1 MIGKSGL
8 LENSVFW
15 RRRGA
20 RNPYRLKKCGWGAG
34 CGGGHWGWSS
44 ESENQEPF
52 VLYLIC
58 SDKQLSTQG
67 GPAWLST
74 SWSFQAGEAPPPLVP
89 TAPGTHQP
97 SALVH
102 FHFHCR
108 LTSLFPM
115 RQWLFEERV
124 SFHFAHHPPPP
135 NFWAMIKLVS
145 TRRLDQSTLNIY
157 YLQPTEHLGK
167 PRYLKYLIH
176 LQCGRPGFNPWVGKI
191 SWRRE

>member
-1 MIGKSGL
+1 MWVRRWLRGRTLGL
-8 LENSVFW
+8 KQWVRKPGTFCSLSHLQW
-15 RRRGA
+15 QA
-20 RNPYRLKKCGWGAG
+20 AQHAG
-34 CGGGHWGWSS
+34 RPCLAQH
-44 ESENQEPF
+44 F
-52 VLYLIC
+52 LII
-58 SDKQLSTQG
+58 
-67 GPAWLST
+67 P
-74 SWSFQAGEAPPPLVP
+74 AGEAPPPLVP